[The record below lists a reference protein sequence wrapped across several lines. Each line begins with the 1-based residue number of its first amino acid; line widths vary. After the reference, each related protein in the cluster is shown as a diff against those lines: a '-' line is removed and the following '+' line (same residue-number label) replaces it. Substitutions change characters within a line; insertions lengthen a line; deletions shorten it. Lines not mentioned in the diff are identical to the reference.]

1 MADLQKAD
9 ECIQKIQQWHLL
21 NQLQLNPSKFEAML
35 LGTRQSL
42 HKLGLTSVSLADT
55 SIQLTG
61 HIKLLGV
68 TLDSN
73 LSLDKHVSTVAR
85 SCNYQLWSLRHIRHL
100 LTVDVTAALCR
111 CLILSRLDYCNSL
124 LHQLSSASL
133 QKLQRIQ
140 HKAARLVIGGDVEPT
155 DAMTSLHWLPVPE
168 RIKFKVALLAHKALT
183 TGMPSYIAST
193 LSPHSHVRSLRS
205 ESSNFLNIPIPRNKF
220 EAKSFKFSAPR
231 TWNGLPPQL
240 RASDSFSLFK
250 ANLKTHLFPQ
260 QRRTKRP
267 WRLRLWRSINKYII
281 IIIIII
287 IIISCNF

>member
-1 MADLQKAD
+1 M
-9 ECIQKIQQWHLL
+9 
-21 NQLQLNPSKFEAML
+21 QLP
-35 LGTRQSL
+35 
-42 HKLGLTSVSLADT
+42 
-55 SIQLTG
+55 
-61 HIKLLGV
+61 
-68 TLDSN
+68 
-73 LSLDKHVSTVAR
+73 TV
-85 SCNYQLWSLRHIRHL
+85 SLRHFRHL

-168 RIKFKVALLAHKALT
+168 RIKFKVALLAHKAVM

-205 ESSNFLNIPIPRNKF
+205 ESFNFLNIPIPRNKF

-231 TWNGLPPQL
+231 TWNGLPP
-240 RASDSFSLFK
+240 
-250 ANLKTHLFPQ
+250 T
-260 QRRTKRP
+260 T
-267 WRLRLWRSINKYII
+267 
-281 IIIIII
+281 
-287 IIISCNF
+287 

>member
-1 MADLQKAD
+1 MHPGDSTVASAKSVAAESFQVRGYDIRHPPVPPQ
-9 ECIQKIQQWHLL
+9 IG
-21 NQLQLNPSKFEAML
+21 SY
-35 LGTRQSL
+35 
-42 HKLGLTSVSLADT
+42 SVSFADT
-55 SIQLTG
+55 SMQLTG

-85 SCNYQLWSLRHIRHL
+85 SCNYQLWSLRHIKHL
-100 LTVDVTAALCR
+100 LPVYVTAAL

-133 QKLQRIQ
+133 QKLHRIQ

-155 DAMTSLHWLPVPE
+155 NAMTSLHWLPVPE
-168 RIKFKVALLAHKALT
+168 RIKFKVSLLAHKALT
-183 TGMPSYIAST
+183 TGMPSYIASI

-240 RASDSFSLFK
+240 RASYSFSLFK

-267 WRLRLWRSINKYII
+267 WRLRLWRFINKYII
-281 IIIIII
+281 III
-287 IIISCNF
+287 SSAWSGASLEVWTSSH

>member
-1 MADLQKAD
+1 
-9 ECIQKIQQWHLL
+9 
-21 NQLQLNPSKFEAML
+21 ML

-55 SIQLTG
+55 NIQVTG

-68 TLDSN
+68 TLDNN

-111 CLILSRLDYCNSL
+111 CLILSRLDCCNSL
-124 LHQLSSASL
+124 PHQLSSASL

-140 HKAARLVIGGDVEPT
+140 HKAARLVIGGDFEPI

-168 RIKFKVALLAHKALT
+168 RIIFKVALLEHKALT
-183 TGMPSYIAST
+183 TGTPSYIAST

-205 ESSNFLNIPIPRNKF
+205 ESSNFLKIPIPRNKC
-220 EAKSFKFSAPR
+220 EAKYFKFSAPR
-231 TWNGLPPQL
+231 TWNGLPHNLGPL
-240 RASDSFSLFK
+240 IRSASSRRTSRPTFSLSSEGRSASDAHAYSDL
-250 ANLKTHLFPQ
+250 
-260 QRRTKRP
+260 
-267 WRLRLWRSINKYII
+267 
-281 IIIIII
+281 
-287 IIISCNF
+287 

>member
-1 MADLQKAD
+1 MATTGFPAFTQIVLRRRRLQPGRD
-9 ECIQKIQQWHLL
+9 WT
-21 NQLQLNPSKFEAML
+21 P
-35 LGTRQSL
+35 
-42 HKLGLTSVSLADT
+42 LA
-55 SIQLTG
+55 
-61 HIKLLGV
+61 
-68 TLDSN
+68 
-73 LSLDKHVSTVAR
+73 
-85 SCNYQLWSLRHIRHL
+85 
-100 LTVDVTAALCR
+100 AA
-111 CLILSRLDYCNSL
+111 SE
-124 LHQLSSASL
+124 L

-168 RIKFKVALLAHKALT
+168 RIKFKVALLAHKALM

-267 WRLRLWRSINKYII
+267 
-281 IIIIII
+281 
-287 IIISCNF
+287 

>member
-1 MADLQKAD
+1 
-9 ECIQKIQQWHLL
+9 
-21 NQLQLNPSKFEAML
+21 
-35 LGTRQSL
+35 
-42 HKLGLTSVSLADT
+42 
-55 SIQLTG
+55 
-61 HIKLLGV
+61 
-68 TLDSN
+68 
-73 LSLDKHVSTVAR
+73 
-85 SCNYQLWSLRHIRHL
+85 
-100 LTVDVTAALCR
+100 
-111 CLILSRLDYCNSL
+111 
-124 LHQLSSASL
+124 
-133 QKLQRIQ
+133 
-140 HKAARLVIGGDVEPT
+140 
-155 DAMTSLHWLPVPE
+155 MTSLHWLPVPE
-168 RIKFKVALLAHKALT
+168 RIKFKVALLAHKAQM

-281 IIIIII
+281 ILLLLLWKNPRFSQSETIIECALQWLLHAVGIAEFRVSLLRPS
-287 IIISCNF
+287 SCTNIVCHRTLYMTGIVCCSKSF